1 MPEVTVIMPM
11 RNARPFVTEALQSIL
26 VEREIELEVIVIDDG
41 STDGSGVAVSAIDDP
56 RVRMVAGP
64 GEGIAAAF
72 NVGLAESMG
81 KIIMR
86 CDADDRYPPQRISHQ
101 VRWLREHADFGA
113 VCGAFA
119 AMDARGRSE
128 LPFHLPADASE
139 RSDELRAGEIRTHLC
154 TFAVRAEI
162 FEKIGGARN
171 FFVVGEDLDLQLR
184 LGEACR
190 VWYVPQTTYV
200 YRLHDASITHSMRTQ
215 EREFY
220 ERQARFLQTQRLQTG
235 TDDVELGMQP

>member
-86 CDADDRYPPQRISHQ
+86 CDADDRYPPQRISLQ
-101 VRWLREHADFGA
+101 V
-113 VCGAFA
+113 
-119 AMDARGRSE
+119 
-128 LPFHLPADASE
+128 
-139 RSDELRAGEIRTHLC
+139 
-154 TFAVRAEI
+154 
-162 FEKIGGARN
+162 
-171 FFVVGEDLDLQLR
+171 R

-235 TDDVELGMQP
+235 TDDVELGMQPKYTRGAPIEGASAASHMQ